1 MNRLYR
7 SEKNKKMAGVIGGL
21 AEYFNWD
28 ASLLRVITV
37 ILAIMT
43 SVFPVLLIYI
53 LDFYRPVRK
62 GYEMTW

>member
-37 ILAIMT
+37 ILAVMT

-53 LDFYRPVRK
+53 IWIFIVPSERDMK
-62 GYEMTW
+62 

>member
-37 ILAIMT
+37 ILAVMT
-43 SVFPVLLIYI
+43 SVIPVLLIYI
-53 LDFYRPVRK
+53 ILIFIVPSERDMK
-62 GYEMTW
+62 

>member
-1 MNRLYR
+1 MNKLYR
-7 SEKNKKMAGVIGGL
+7 AEKNKKIAGVIGGL

-53 LDFYRPVRK
+53 IWIFIVPSERDMK
-62 GYEMTW
+62 

>member
-1 MNRLYR
+1 MNKLYR
-7 SEKNKKMAGVIGGL
+7 SEKNKKIAGVIGGL

-43 SVFPVLLIYI
+43 SVLPVLLIYFI
-53 LDFYRPVRK
+53 WIFIVPSERDMK
-62 GYEMTW
+62 

>member
-7 SEKNKKMAGVIGGL
+7 SENNRKMAGVIGGL

-37 ILAIMT
+37 ILAVMT
-43 SVFPVLLIYI
+43 SVIPVLLIYI
-53 LDFYRPVRK
+53 IWIFIVPSERDMK
-62 GYEMTW
+62 

>member
-7 SEKNKKMAGVIGGL
+7 SEKNRKMAGVIGGL

-37 ILAIMT
+37 ILAVMT
-43 SVFPVLLIYI
+43 SVIPVLLVYI
-53 LDFYRPVRK
+53 IWIFIVPSERDMK
-62 GYEMTW
+62 